1 MSEQWKVEH
10 DERQYRLMLNHLEAY
25 REKKIG
31 INVLISALKGLLS
44 ALELRSDDWLE
55 RAINEWGNLEITYA
69 VELDRCEAD
78 GRSLTDMHKRLF
90 EMEAVKTSIS
100 NIENLA
106 RGQLDALACE
116 KPRDPD

>member
-10 DERQYRLMLNHLEAY
+10 DERQYRLMLDHLEAY

-31 INVLISALKGLLS
+31 INVLISALKGLLG

-55 RAINEWGNLEITYA
+55 RAINEWGNLEISYA
-69 VELDRCEAD
+69 LELDRYEED
-78 GRSLTDMHKRLF
+78 GRGLKEMHKRLF

-106 RGQLDALACE
+106 RGQLDALAWE
-116 KPRDPD
+116 KPCDPE